1 MRTKLFCLFVLAL
14 ALTTAKDAS
23 SGDGGPTL
31 TVHTKANGM
40 VVDAFRHYAGQ
51 SQRDT
56 TGLIPEATSL
66 GPQMFKLRFKEC
78 GEVKFSDQESG
89 NAGIASGRGTTS
101 KCQIT
106 NWDIQWK
113 VVHVRR

>member
-66 GPQMFKLRFKEC
+66 GPRCSSCVLKS
-78 GEVKFSDQESG
+78 V
-89 NAGIASGRGTTS
+89 GR
-101 KCQIT
+101 
-106 NWDIQWK
+106 
-113 VVHVRR
+113 